1 MEVYQET
8 VPRDALYEPYLTEQ
22 IVPSSWPDLEN
33 AEELSELQTAIKDY
47 VSQCQAKWVSG
58 QSDINA
64 DWDSYLA
71 QLDNLGL
78 ERLLELKGAV
88 KGE

>member
-47 VSQCQAKWVSG
+47 VSQCQAK
-58 QSDINA
+58 
-64 DWDSYLA
+64 
-71 QLDNLGL
+71 
-78 ERLLELKGAV
+78 
-88 KGE
+88 

>member
-1 MEVYQET
+1 MEAYQET
-8 VPRDALYEPYLTEQ
+8 VPRDALYEPYLTEN
-22 IVPSSWPDLEN
+22 IVPTGWPNLDN

-64 DWDSYLA
+64 DWDGYLA
-71 QLDNLGL
+71 QLDKLGL
-78 ERLLELKGAV
+78 QRLLELKGAV